1 MFANKF
7 QKSKS
12 QQFGALIRQQSE
24 SNISLKKSV
33 SLGFEL
39 DRIII
44 EKQKNITA
52 T

>member
-12 QQFGALIRQQSE
+12 EQFGAFIRQQSE
-24 SNISLKKSV
+24 SKISMKKSV

-39 DRIII
+39 DRIIEI
-44 EKQKNITA
+44 QKNITA